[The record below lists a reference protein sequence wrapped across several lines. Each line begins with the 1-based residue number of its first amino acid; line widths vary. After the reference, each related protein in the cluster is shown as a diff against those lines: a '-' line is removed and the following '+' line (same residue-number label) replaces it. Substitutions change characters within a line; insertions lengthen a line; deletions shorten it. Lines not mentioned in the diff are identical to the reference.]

1 MIMANTSIDPAAL
14 ELLLAPLLAQEGVE
28 LVDLQILHE
37 SGRRVLRF
45 FLDKERGITLDDCAV
60 LSDRIGAML
69 DENNTVPG
77 AYVLE
82 VSSPGLDRVLKKE
95 KDFLRFAGRGVKI
108 RLKAPLAGRRN
119 FTGRLEG
126 FEQGQ
131 AVITAGSETYRFLPE
146 EIAEA
151 RLEIEVKL

>member
-1 MIMANTSIDPAAL
+1 MANTSIDPAAL